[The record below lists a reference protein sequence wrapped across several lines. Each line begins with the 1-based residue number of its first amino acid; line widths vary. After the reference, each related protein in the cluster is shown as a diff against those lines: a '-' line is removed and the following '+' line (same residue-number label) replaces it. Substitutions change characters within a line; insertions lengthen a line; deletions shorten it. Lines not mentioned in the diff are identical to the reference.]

1 MITTTKKSIW
11 NTLNTNTADMKKYFV
26 DTDVIIDLLSERL
39 PHFHFAAVLFTFAE
53 MGKFELYTTPTVLVN
68 TFYILRKQ
76 LGNEGAKTALRKLRM
91 LIHVIDSS
99 EKVMDQA
106 LNSSFNDFEDAVQ
119 YYTALN
125 AGISVILTRN
135 LKDYKPAGMLV
146 QTPEMFLVTEGL
158 V

>member
-1 MITTTKKSIW
+1 
-11 NTLNTNTADMKKYFV
+11 MKKYFV

-76 LGNEGAKTALRKLRM
+76 LGNE
-91 LIHVIDSS
+91 
-99 EKVMDQA
+99 
-106 LNSSFNDFEDAVQ
+106 DAVQ